1 MLATSS
7 WPGGGFC
14 LALGFLFSQPFTFG
28 CGQHRDTHC
37 AGGARGH
44 RMGGVRQGPK
54 SPVPHTAQGALHTWH
69 RRLTICSELP
79 PGPRGVARKDKST
92 RGSDDS
98 TPTATSTANQRSECP
113 TVCPPLSLR
122 AFGCSSQELQA
133 IRKPCICCKIN
144 SY

>member
-7 WPGGGFC
+7 WPGGGLC
-14 LALGFLFSQPFTFG
+14 LALGFVFFFFFPSLSPSANRA
-28 CGQHRDTHC
+28 CGQHRNAHC

-79 PGPRGVARKDKST
+79 PLPRGVARKDKST

-98 TPTATSTANQRSECP
+98 TPTATSTANQRCECS
-113 TVCPPLSLR
+113 TVCPLLSLR
-122 AFGCSSQELQA
+122 AFGCSS
-133 IRKPCICCKIN
+133 
-144 SY
+144 